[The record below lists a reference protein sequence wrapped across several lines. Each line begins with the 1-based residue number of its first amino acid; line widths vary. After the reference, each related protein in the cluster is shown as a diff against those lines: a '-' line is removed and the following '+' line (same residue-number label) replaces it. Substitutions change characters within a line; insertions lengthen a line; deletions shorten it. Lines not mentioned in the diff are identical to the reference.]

1 MKFNSRKIFESIGSV
16 GYRMR
21 RNSHDIIQLLMDGFL
36 EGEFFLVQQLSRLSV
51 LLMRNEFLWKDTV
64 VLLCTSSVSS
74 ELQLFILYL
83 VLSIVIVVLTL
94 VEDRSSSLE
103 NWYHFGPSECHLM
116 HSVLLFSI
124 ILSKM
129 TNFSGYPS
137 GASKKCFIS
146 ASNGWHTSEFSS
158 KIFLTRCM

>member
-16 GYRMR
+16 GYWMR

-51 LLMRNEFLWKDTV
+51 LLMRNEFLREDTV

-74 ELQLFILYL
+74 ELQLFIFYL

-94 VEDRSSSLE
+94 MEDQSSSLE
-103 NWYHFGPSECHLM
+103 N
-116 HSVLLFSI
+116 
-124 ILSKM
+124 
-129 TNFSGYPS
+129 
-137 GASKKCFIS
+137 
-146 ASNGWHTSEFSS
+146 
-158 KIFLTRCM
+158 